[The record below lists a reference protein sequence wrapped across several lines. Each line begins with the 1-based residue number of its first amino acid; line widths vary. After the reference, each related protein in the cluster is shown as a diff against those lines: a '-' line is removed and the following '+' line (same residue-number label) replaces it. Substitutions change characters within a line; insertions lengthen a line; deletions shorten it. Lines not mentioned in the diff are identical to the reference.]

1 MGTQV
6 DSTRSKTCNVTQVY
20 DGHTSGY
27 TARVHGKAWIGVVF
41 EMYLAGRT
49 DMDPPPVE
57 TFARVPSAR
66 TGP

>member
-49 DMDPPPVE
+49 DMELPP
-57 TFARVPSAR
+57 
-66 TGP
+66 